1 MECFVIHGGK
11 PLKGEIEVR
20 GSKNAAMPI
29 LAASLLTTEPSVID
43 NVPLIE
49 DVKRFLEI
57 IQSLGGKVEW
67 LGKRKIRINPKN
79 LDSKKIDQS
88 LVKKLRA
95 SVLLIPPLLHHFKK
109 FKLAQP
115 GGCLIGVR
123 SIDAH
128 LDALSQLGIKI
139 RKTPTFYYYNGAN
152 IYNNIYNNEVILK
165 EFSVTATEN
174 ILMLASLIPKKTVL
188 KIAAL
193 EPHVEDLVVF
203 LKKMGAK
210 IKIISPH
217 IYEITGKKKLSGASH
232 KIIPDPIEAG
242 TFMILAAALRS
253 KILIKNLRID
263 HLDLVIKKLKE
274 IGVRM
279 RIHSQK
285 KSCVD
290 ILMLPS
296 YNLNGI
302 NLQTQP
308 YPGIPTDLQSPFGVL
323 ATQVN
328 GTSLIFDTM
337 FEGRLKYIDELIK
350 MGANAIIA
358 DPHRALITGP
368 TPLYGQNIN
377 SLDIRSGISLLIAAL
392 LAKGKSVIKDA
403 YQVDRGYERIDE
415 RLKKIGADIE
425 RIVI

>member
-1 MECFVIHGGK
+1 MQCFVIEGGK
-11 PLKGEIEVR
+11 TLKGEIEVR
-20 GSKNAAMPI
+20 GSKNAVMPI
-29 LAASLLTTEPSVID
+29 LAASLLTKEPSVID
-43 NVPLIE
+43 NIPLIE

-67 LGKRKIRINPKN
+67 LGKRKVKIYPEN
-79 LDSKKIDQS
+79 LNFKKIDQS

-95 SVLLIPPLLHHFKK
+95 SVLLIAPLLHRFGK

-123 SIDAH
+123 SIEAH
-128 LDALSQLGIKI
+128 LDALLQLGVKV

-152 IYNNIYNNEVILK
+152 IHNGTVILK

-174 ILMLASLIPKKTVL
+174 VLMLASLIPGKTIL
-188 KIAAL
+188 KIGAL

-217 IYEITGKKKLSGASH
+217 IYEITGKKKLSGVSH
-232 KIIPDPIEAG
+232 KVIPDPIEAG
-242 TFMILAAALRS
+242 TFMILAAALHS
-253 KILIKNLRID
+253 KILIKNVRLD
-263 HLDLVIKKLKE
+263 HLDLVIKKLEEAGVE
-274 IGVRM
+274 IN
-279 RIHSQK
+279 ICSK
-285 KSCVD
+285 KNLCFD
-290 ILMLPS
+290 ILTLPS

-302 NLQTQP
+302 RIQTQP

-323 ATQVN
+323 ATQLN
-328 GTSLIFDTM
+328 GTSVIFDTM
-337 FEGRLKYIDELIK
+337 FDGRLKYIDELIK

-368 TPLYGQNIN
+368 TALYAQDIN
-377 SLDIRSGISLLIAAL
+377 SLDIRSGISLVIAAL
-392 LAKGKSVIKDA
+392 LAKGKTVIKNI
-403 YQVDRGYERIDE
+403 YQIDRGYEKIDE
-415 RLKKIGADIE
+415 RLKKIGAKIKRIE
-425 RIVI
+425 Q